1 LLTQRTPIWEA
12 IAASLRGDIS
22 EGLYAQDGK
31 LPTEAVLAARFGV
44 NRHTVRQALG
54 ALADAAIVHAR
65 RGAGVF
71 VAMTPTDYPISRRV
85 RFHQNL
91 TAAGR
96 TPVKDVLL
104 LETRTAHASEADAL
118 HLEAGAVV
126 HVYEGLSLVENTP
139 VALFRSV
146 FPAEQFPDMLAHLH
160 HDLSVT
166 AALAQSGVADDTR
179 ASTRVKAKLATATQA
194 FHLRIAEHGP
204 ILRTIS
210 VNADPDGHSVKVGC
224 PWFAT
229 DKVTLLDP
237 SPPLRSAPEMP
248 LP

>member
-126 HVYEGLSLVENTP
+126 HVYESLSLAENTP

-146 FPAEQFPDMLAHLH
+146 FPAEQFPRHAGTVAPRSFRHCGLGAIWCGRRHAGFDAREGKAC
-160 HDLSVT
+160 DRYASV
-166 AALAQSGVADDTR
+166 SSADR
-179 ASTRVKAKLATATQA
+179 
-194 FHLRIAEHGP
+194 
-204 ILRTIS
+204 
-210 VNADPDGHSVKVGC
+210 
-224 PWFAT
+224 
-229 DKVTLLDP
+229 
-237 SPPLRSAPEMP
+237 
-248 LP
+248 